1 VRACSRA
8 GSSFFERRLR
18 GRVAPFHTPDEVAA
32 AFVTGFAGLGYDV
45 ALNTPFAGA
54 LVPLER
60 YRQDQRVHS
69 VMIEVRR
76 DLYMDESTGAMLPDY
91 GHVRARLQNMLV
103 F

>member
-1 VRACSRA
+1 
-8 GSSFFERRLR
+8 
-18 GRVAPFHTPDEVAA
+18 VAA